1 MAIVN
6 PLPST
11 PTNPKTGDYHD
22 PTDEELAE
30 RKPDEYRKEI
40 VELFN
45 K

>member
-30 RKPDEYRKEI
+30 RKEI
-40 VELFN
+40 GELFN